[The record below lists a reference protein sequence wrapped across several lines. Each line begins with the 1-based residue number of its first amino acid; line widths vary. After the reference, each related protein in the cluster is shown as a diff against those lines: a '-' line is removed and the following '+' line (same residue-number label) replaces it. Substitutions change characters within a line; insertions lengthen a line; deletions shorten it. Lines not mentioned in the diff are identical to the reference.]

1 MNFKTKSTN
10 TMKTKKQS
18 FILLA
23 SFSAILAFSSCNS
36 DDPAAENEGEVI
48 TDVTLKFTEV
58 DPVAGLGTPFE
69 VKASDPQGLESG
81 STPTIGTINLKK
93 GKTYRLEIS
102 IFNGIANEDITEE
115 IEEEKEEHQFYFLG
129 TAFVGS
135 PVGAY
140 TYGDEDANGN
150 PVGLLG
156 SVTLI
161 PTPGFNNA
169 TFRLIL
175 RHDLDK
181 NFPGANNPHWQTF
194 TQAGGESDLDITF
207 PVVLN

>member
-1 MNFKTKSTN
+1 
-10 TMKTKKQS
+10 MKKAKLS
-18 FILLA
+18 LLLLLA
-23 SFSAILAFSSCNS
+23 VLMTASLSSCSS
-36 DDPAAENEGEVI
+36 DDPVEENEGEVI

-81 STPTIGTINLKK
+81 SSPTIGTINLKK

-102 IFNGIANEDITEE
+102 LFNSIANEDITEE
-115 IEEEKEEHQFYFLG
+115 IEEEKKEHQFFFLG

-135 PVGAY
+135 PVGLY
-140 TYGDEDANGN
+140 TYLDEDANGN

-156 SVTLI
+156 SVTLG
-161 PTPGFNNA
+161 PTPGLNNA

-181 NFPGANNPHWQTF
+181 NFPGANNPHWQNF
-194 TQAGGESDLDITF
+194 TQAGGETDLDITF
-207 PVVLN
+207 PLVLN

>member
-1 MNFKTKSTN
+1 
-10 TMKTKKQS
+10 MKKANLA
-18 FILLA
+18 FILLL
-23 SFSAILAFSSCNS
+23 SFTAMMVFSSCKS
-36 DDPAAENEGEVI
+36 EDPEEENEGEVI
-48 TDVTLKFTEV
+48 TEVTLRFTEV

-81 STPTIGTINLKK
+81 SAPTIGTINLTK

-102 IFNGIANEDITEE
+102 LFNGIANEDITEE

-156 SVTLI
+156 AVTLI

-181 NFPGANNPHWQTF
+181 NFPGANNPHWQNF
-194 TQAGGESDLDITF
+194 TQAGGETDLDISF
-207 PVVLN
+207 PLVLN